1 MACDSHLLDD
11 LGLFHDLQQYFHGPN
26 NNILFLYGSPANLR
40 RKQLMGTFQG
50 AARTLL
56 QNPWNKAMNR
66 LRVSVDWIFGETL
79 DYLKFLDFKEAFKLQ
94 LSTIGKMYIVCGL
107 MQNARTCMYGN
118 ETTS

>member
-66 LRVSVDWIFGETL
+66 LRVSVEWIFEETL
-79 DYLKFLDFKEAFKLQ
+79 DYLKFLDFKEALKLQ
-94 LSTIGKMYIVCGL
+94 LSTIGKMYIVCAL